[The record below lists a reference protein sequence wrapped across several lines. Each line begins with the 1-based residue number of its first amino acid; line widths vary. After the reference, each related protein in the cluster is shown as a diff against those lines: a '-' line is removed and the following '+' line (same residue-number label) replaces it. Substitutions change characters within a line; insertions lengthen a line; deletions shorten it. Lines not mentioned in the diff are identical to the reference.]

1 VRETEGHSG
10 GRRKDD
16 AQVRKILEL
25 AALEASG
32 ESGYREL
39 TVQGI
44 VDRAGLDRRRFYRC
58 FEDQWACYAAAYAD
72 TVDELVADLRHVAKR
87 QEGWLPALRA
97 ALAGLGTFLEA
108 EPMLAR
114 GILLEVHVAG
124 GSAVAKRDEV
134 FERLSRAIDSARREN
149 ESRHSPPP
157 IAARLILNTIE
168 ATVSRY
174 LVIGEPEQ
182 FADAVP
188 DLLYIAVSIYFGRD
202 AAEAEFRRA
211 SE

>member
-1 VRETEGHSG
+1 MQ
-10 GRRKDD
+10 K
-16 AQVRKILEL
+16 
-25 AALEASG
+25 
-32 ESGYREL
+32 
-39 TVQGI
+39 I
-44 VDRAGLDRRRFYRC
+44 VDRAELDRQRFYLC

-72 TVDELVADLRHVAKR
+72 TVEELVADLRHVAER

-97 ALAGLGTFLEA
+97 ALAGLGRFLEA
-108 EPMLAR
+108 EPLLAR

-124 GSAVAKRDEV
+124 GPAIAKRDEV

-168 ATVSRY
+168 AIVSRY
-174 LVIGEPEQ
+174 LVIGEPER

-202 AAEAEFRRA
+202 VAEAELRGDSDDPRRA
-211 SE
+211 D